1 MSTIVK
7 NDLVRF
13 KDNSHINN
21 QALFKV
27 IKVKEDRIRIFLIS
41 LNKGKWIDSS
51 EVEYV
56 VKFL

>member
-56 VKFL
+56 GKFL